1 MGPHVWGTLTKCIHQ
16 FYVDCNICELNLHAL
31 YLKDLKKYGIELLA
45 IQQNLID
52 DIWKESR
59 PRPQMK
65 NLIVLDVM
73 YSGILQLRVKGL
85 GYQLAIRISS
95 YHFVVTV
102 TFERKQ
108 KV

>member
-1 MGPHVWGTLTKCIHQ
+1 MGPHVWGTLTKCIRQ
-16 FYVDCNICELNLHAL
+16 YYGDCNICKLNLHAL

-45 IQQNLID
+45 IQENLID

-59 PRPQMK
+59 PRPQIK

-85 GYQLAIRISS
+85 GYQLGIRISS
-95 YHFVVTV
+95 FVVTV

-108 KV
+108 KF